1 MGNSLETDGRG
12 PTDRQLLVCGVAVLA
27 VAALVSTAL
36 LVKATGRLDAR
47 VPVVAALV
55 NVGDGLPQRS
65 DVKYHG
71 VLVGM
76 VDDVVPAA
84 NGNPN
89 YVHINLKPEYA
100 SSIPNTV
107 TARVVPSNVFAVS
120 SVQLVDG
127 AGEPAN
133 GSSAGAPIAAGAQI
147 PEDTELPTVLFQTT
161 ISKLRDILAATGRGR
176 EDKTVGILAAVNAA
190 TENRRTELLNSGAQ
204 LNRLLDQL
212 DAIVATEPGPTTVSA
227 LIDATRGLQQTAPD
241 LVDALHKAVQP
252 MQTLVEQRS
261 QLTTLINGGIN
272 TMNTSHTSLA
282 NHSDQLVR
290 ITTEMTPVIGE
301 LALSSHNWVPAFVK
315 LNQLSTKFFDNVWM
329 PDHDFGNMRV
339 NLSFTPSYTYTRA
352 DCPQYGA
359 LKGPSC
365 YTAPLVPT
373 RPALP
378 DVLLPQNYQ
387 PPADLAPP
395 PGTVVGPNGNLMA
408 VGPPLVNPNP
418 NLADPNPPL
427 PSWMPPSPPV
437 PGTANPALAP
447 TPPPPVNQ
455 SPLAPVAPRPPN
467 SPPAASIPGSS
478 PAPPGGPPAPA
489 GPLLPAE
496 AAPASFGG
504 NVGPVGSTQERAAL
518 SLATG
523 QPATAATQLLLGP
536 VARGTTV
543 TVSDDQAAQP
553 VSSGGPR

>member
-12 PTDRQLLVCGVAVLA
+12 PSDQQLLGCGAAVLV
-27 VAALVSTAL
+27 VAALVSTVL

-47 VPVVAALV
+47 VPVVAALI

-84 NGNPN
+84 NGDPN
-89 YVHINLKPEYA
+89 FVHIDLKPEYA
-100 SSIPNTV
+100 GSIPNTV

-120 SVQLVDG
+120 SVQLVDH
-127 AGEPAN
+127 AGGPAN
-133 GSSAGAPIAAGAQI
+133 GSSPGAAIAAGAQI

-161 ISKLRDILAATGRGR
+161 ISKLRDVLAATGRGR

-204 LNRLLDQL
+204 LNRLIDQL

-227 LIDATRGLQQTAPD
+227 LVDATRGLQQTAPD
-241 LVDALHKAVQP
+241 LLDALHKAVQP

-261 QLTTLINGGIN
+261 QLTALINGGIN
-272 TMNTSHTSLA
+272 TTDTTHTSLA
-282 NHSDQLVR
+282 NHSDQLVK
-290 ITTEMTPVIGE
+290 ITSEMTPVVGE
-301 LALSSHNWVPAFVK
+301 LAQSSDNWVPAFVK

-352 DCPQYGA
+352 DCPQYAG

-365 YTAPLVPT
+365 FTAPLVPT
-373 RPALP
+373 RPSLP

-387 PPADLAPP
+387 PPADLVPP
-395 PGTVVGPNGNLMA
+395 QGTVVGPNGNLVA

-418 NLADPNPPL
+418 DLSDPNPPL
-427 PSWMPPSPPV
+427 PPWMPPSGPV
-437 PGTANPALAP
+437 PGTANPALMP
-447 TPPPPVNQ
+447 TPPPPVLL
-455 SPLAPVAPRPPN
+455 SPVAPVAPRPPN
-467 SPPAASIPGSS
+467 SPPAASVPGSAPG
-478 PAPPGGPPAPA
+478 PAPAPA

-504 NVGPVGSTQERAAL
+504 NVGPVGSPQERAAL
-518 SLATG
+518 SVATG
-523 QPATAATQLLLGP
+523 QPASVATQLLLGP

-543 TVSDDQAAQP
+543 SVSDSQAADLVP
-553 VSSGGPR
+553 SGGPR